1 MANNLAKYVG
11 QSTDLD
17 KLLVATAT
25 AGILTTDGVEMAGL
39 DSFKIPKMELSGLG
53 NYSKETGFAKGNI
66 KFEFETKKKNYERSQ
81 SFELDAVEDMETFSV
96 ISGNL
101 LGEFIRTKVVPE
113 TDAFTYATLAQKT
126 GITTVEEDYAT
137 GVEVLEAL
145 RVATVEMDDA
155 AVPANDRILFITP
168 NNLSAAQLVDTY
180 KSKAILDS
188 FSSIVKVTPSVFKD
202 KISLDATGFSFPEGT
217 KDINFMI
224 VSKSAVIKKDIH
236 SALRVWDAN
245 ENQEKD
251 AILLQYRLNAIVE
264 TYDNK
269 LKGIYVSKAL
279 AE

>member
-1 MANNLAKYVG
+1 MANTLSKYVG

-17 KLLVATAT
+17 KLLVASAT
-25 AGILTTDGVEMAGL
+25 AGILTTDGIEMAGL

-53 NYSKETGFAKGNI
+53 NYSKETGFSNGNI

-81 SFELDAVEDMETFSV
+81 SFELDAVEDYETFGV
-96 ISGNL
+96 ISGQILN
-101 LGEFIRTKVVPE
+101 EFIRTKVAPE

-145 RVATVEMDDA
+145 RVATVEMDNA
-155 AVPANDRILFITP
+155 AVDMNDRILFITP

-180 KSKAILDS
+180 KSKGIMDRFAS
-188 FSSIVKVTPSVFKD
+188 VVTVTPSVFKD
-202 KISLDATGFSFPEGT
+202 KISLDTVGFSFPEGT
-217 KDINFMI
+217 KDINFMV
-224 VSKSAVIKKDIH
+224 VSKSAVIKKDTH
-236 SALRVWDAN
+236 MALRVWDAN
-245 ENQEKD
+245 ENQDKD
-251 AILLQYRLNAIVE
+251 AIKIQYRLNGIVE